1 MTTEHCGQCDL
12 PVPSRPLRARVRGEE
27 HVFCC
32 YGCYLVLQVTGQRG
46 EAGAAQGLML
56 RLGFGLFFSLNVMVF
71 SLARYGEYFALPQTL
86 LGAEAD
92 NARFNLLLEYLLL
105 GFATPVMLLI
115 GVPLLRRFVDEVR
128 RLTFSVDSLI
138 GIATFAAFG
147 LSVRTTL
154 SGGGEVFY
162 DTATWLLVLITLGR
176 YLESRAKLRTTDA
189 IQQLLDLA
197 PITARRLRDDGTW
210 EEIAAEVLGVG
221 DTIEVRPGEGIPAD
235 GVCLDGAGHIDQAAL
250 SGEAEPAALLP
261 GTGVRAGTVSLDA
274 GFTMRVDAPP
284 GARLLDRIA
293 ALMRAARDQR
303 APTQR
308 VADRVAGWVTPV
320 VLACGV
326 LTFLYWRPLIGTGEA
341 LLHGLSVWVIACPC
355 ALGIATPMAL
365 WVGLGVAARRGLL
378 IRSAA
383 VLERLAAV
391 DTVCFDKTGTLTSG
405 EMEVAEVV
413 AAPGASE
420 AALQQAVA
428 ALEARSEHPVGRS
441 LTRWAGEPT
450 GEPLERLR
458 TLPGRGVRGERAGQ
472 TWLAGSRE
480 WLEEEGHTIPA
491 ALAALPPGR
500 WIYVA
505 WDAAA
510 RGAVRLTEQLQI
522 GAETALQ
529 RLAAMDLSLH
539 LLSGDAVDNVQRLAS
554 VLPVPMMVHGA
565 LLPDGKI
572 AALERLTRN
581 GHTPLMVGDG
591 INDAPALAAA
601 PVGLAIAG
609 GTDLTRDAADV
620 VALHTDLG
628 MVPDLLDLARR
639 VRRTLVT
646 NLAWAFAYNLV
657 GVALAATGHLS
668 PVFAAS
674 AMLVSSL
681 LVIGNSL
688 RLGRGQGDSTTEA
701 RRDRARSLAESGEGS
716 PISSTLSR

>member
-1 MTTEHCGQCDL
+1 M
-12 PVPSRPLRARVRGEE
+12 A
-27 HVFCC
+27 
-32 YGCYLVLQVTGQRG
+32 
-46 EAGAAQGLML
+46 
-56 RLGFGLFFSLNVMVF
+56 
-71 SLARYGEYFALPQTL
+71 
-86 LGAEAD
+86 
-92 NARFNLLLEYLLL
+92 
-105 GFATPVMLLI
+105 
-115 GVPLLRRFVDEVR
+115 
-128 RLTFSVDSLI
+128 
-138 GIATFAAFG
+138 
-147 LSVRTTL
+147 
-154 SGGGEVFY
+154 
-162 DTATWLLVLITLGR
+162 
-176 YLESRAKLRTTDA
+176 
-189 IQQLLDLA
+189 
-197 PITARRLRDDGTW
+197 
-210 EEIAAEVLGVG
+210 
-221 DTIEVRPGEGIPAD
+221 
-235 GVCLDGAGHIDQAAL
+235 
-250 SGEAEPAALLP
+250 
-261 GTGVRAGTVSLDA
+261 VRAGTVSLDA

-284 GARLLDRIA
+284 GLRLLDRIA

-308 VADRVAGWVTPV
+308 IADRVAGWVTPV

-326 LTFLYWRPLIGTGEA
+326 LTFLYWRPSIGTGEA

-405 EMEVAEVV
+405 AMQVAEVV
-413 AAPGASE
+413 VAPGATE
-420 AALQQAVA
+420 AALQQAAA

-441 LTRWAGEPT
+441 LARWAGEPT
-450 GEPLERLR
+450 CVPLERLR
-458 TLPGRGVRGERAGQ
+458 TMPGRGVRGERAGQ

-480 WLEEEGHTIPA
+480 WLEEEGLTVPA

-500 WIYVA
+500 WIYIG
-505 WDAAA
+505 WDAAL

-539 LLSGDAVDNVQRLAS
+539 LLSGDAVDNVQRLARA
-554 VLPVPMMVHGA
+554 LPVPMTVHGA

-609 GTDLTRDAADV
+609 GTDLTRAAADV

-639 VRRTLVT
+639 VRRTLVA

-688 RLGRGQGDSTTEA
+688 RLGRGEAATES
-701 RRDRARSLAESGEGS
+701 RRDRGRWQADSSDGAPVS
-716 PISSTLSR
+716 PTLSR